1 MTPYIIYGGQ
11 NVVAVRVDNS
21 DQPNS
26 RWYTGSGIYRG
37 SGATRSQ
44 GTNSSGQY
52 RGQSNNRN
60 NYNNYN
66 DRNDNNSFRQNSTPS
81 YTRGGSSG
89 YSGGYSGGG
98 NSSGMSHGGG
108 QRRR

>member
-1 MTPYIIYGGQ
+1 MTNLLPRLF
-11 NVVAVRVDNS
+11 VR
-21 DQPNS
+21 
-26 RWYTGSGIYRG
+26 
-37 SGATRSQ
+37 
-44 GTNSSGQY
+44 
-52 RGQSNNRN
+52 

-81 YTRGGSSG
+81 YNRGGSSG

-108 QRRR
+108 QRRH